1 MKSIITQNYTLKC
14 LLFTAIFNTVI
25 AFFLTVIEYKGGH
38 FYQLLIFS
46 QCIGLSI
53 CSITLALHHLLN
65 NDRIL
70 YRSLITIAGSIV
82 GAAVG
87 MILALLIT
95 GINIP
100 VYFSGYHAIQPM
112 LLSIIFG
119 LIIAYFFIL
128 KENLSNSKAL
138 LQEEKIKR
146 LTVEKKAVE
155 TKLKLLQAQ
164 IEPHFLFNTLS
175 NILSLLDTNP
185 ARGKTMLQ
193 DLTRY
198 LRMSLYRTREKATTI
213 GQEMEMIQAYINIY
227 KVRMGD
233 RLQCKID
240 IPDNIRDFSFPP
252 MMIQPIVENAIKHG
266 LEPRIDGGKISIKV
280 NTTKDTLRVE
290 ISDTGLGFNSEGSL
304 GVGLSNIRE
313 RLQALYDAKAKL
325 ILKENR
331 PIGFKAIIEVPHVTA

>member
-1 MKSIITQNYTLKC
+1 MEFKITQKYAIKC
-14 LLFTAIFNTVI
+14 LLYTAIFNTVI
-25 AFFLTVIEYKGGH
+25 AIFLTVIGYKGGH

-53 CSITLALHHLLN
+53 CSITVALHHLLN

-70 YRSLITIAGSIV
+70 YQALITVAGSIA

-87 MILALLIT
+87 IMLALLIT

-100 VYFSGYHAIQPM
+100 VYFSEYRAIQPM

-119 LIIAYFFIL
+119 LVVAYFFIL
-128 KENLSNSKAL
+128 REKLSNSKAL

-146 LTVEKKAVE
+146 LTVEKKALE

-175 NILSLLDTNP
+175 NILSLLATNS

-198 LRMSLYRTREKATTI
+198 LRMSLYRTRETAATI

-266 LEPRIDGGKISIKV
+266 LEPRIEGGKISIKV
-280 NTTKDTLRVE
+280 ETTKDILRVE
-290 ISDTGLGFNSEGSL
+290 VADTGLGFNSEGSL
-304 GVGLSNIRE
+304 GVGLSNIRK
-313 RLQALYDAKAKL
+313 RLQSLYDDKAKL
-325 ILKENR
+325 ILKENQ
-331 PIGFKAIIEVPHVTA
+331 PIGFKAIIEVPHVSG